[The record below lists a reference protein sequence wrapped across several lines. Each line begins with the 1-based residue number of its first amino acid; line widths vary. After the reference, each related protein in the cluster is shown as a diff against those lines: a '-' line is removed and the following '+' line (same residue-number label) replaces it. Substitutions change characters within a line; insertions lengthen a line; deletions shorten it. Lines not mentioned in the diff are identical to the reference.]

1 MAAAQLRDGLSV
13 TSAEYAPVA
22 LTMRYSG
29 LMVLVEVA
37 GASAT
42 RCPML
47 TAAFVAVAVLVPL
60 EPAAGC
66 ALSAPSEL
74 TVVDPPAVTSY
85 RSVIP
90 DAGVNELLLALPK
103 KPTSMVL
110 ATVVVIEGAMTE
122 AELPLT

>member
-1 MAAAQLRDGLSV
+1 
-13 TSAEYAPVA
+13 
-22 LTMRYSG
+22 MRYSG

-103 KPTSMVL
+103 KPTSMVND
-110 ATVVVIEGAMTE
+110 GAVRRHSRRIHRSEEHTS
-122 AELPLT
+122 ELQSPVHIVCRL